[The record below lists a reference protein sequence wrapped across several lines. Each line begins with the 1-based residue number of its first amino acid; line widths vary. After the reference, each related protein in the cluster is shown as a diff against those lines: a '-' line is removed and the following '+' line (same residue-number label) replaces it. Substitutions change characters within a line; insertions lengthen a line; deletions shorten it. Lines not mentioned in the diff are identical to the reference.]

1 VIPIIGGTPEN
12 KFTPGIVMKPI
23 GRNMFSG
30 AQSNM
35 HGPLNEQPDIYSRIC
50 RYCIDGNGAL
60 SLQARKNISSIELLG
75 VLLVVATEC
84 HNTAT
89 GSKVWDDIFLK
100 HGIQIGDYKAILD
113 DLSVLINLRN

>member
-1 VIPIIGGTPEN
+1 
-12 KFTPGIVMKPI
+12 
-23 GRNMFSG
+23 
-30 AQSNM
+30 M